1 MVLYNAFLF
10 KHAVLYSIDSQEL
23 QLSTSNAE
31 LSGDLLQNLNSEFS
45 LGPEILS
52 SIPQDRNVSITFT
65 VYNSPA
71 LFPVRNTSQNMAVV
85 SNTVVG
91 SQVVSVQVG
100 GIADGTRLDV
110 PVTFLLRLTNTPDTG
125 TNEFIASRRC
135 AFWDFNAASK
145 SQCYFCKQY
154 QNSLLDGNGDWN
166 TDGCTLTTFN
176 QSTNVVD
183 CQCNHLTNFAC
194 LVVSTLCICLI
205 TESHCSINRTYLLE
219 CKETM
224 IQLVYQRSTFWHWM
238 SQPMLVCSALSW
250 V

>member
-1 MVLYNAFLF
+1 MYCTMHFSNLHFCF
-10 KHAVLYSIDSQEL
+10 FIDSQEL
-23 QLSTSNAE
+23 QLSTSNSE
-31 LSGDLLQNLNSEFS
+31 LSGDLSQNLNSTFY
-45 LGPEILS
+45 LPQDILS
-52 SIPQDRNVSITFT
+52 IVPQERNVSVAFT

-71 LFPVRNTSQNMAVV
+71 LFPVRNTSQNMATV

-100 GIADGTRLDV
+100 GINDGTRLTKPV
-110 PVTFLLRLTNTPDTG
+110 PFLLRLIITPSAG
-125 TNEFIASRRC
+125 MNEFIASRRC

-145 SQCYFCKQY
+145 SAI
-154 QNSLLDGNGDWN
+154 LLTISKTCIRYYIEGNGDWN

-176 QSTNVVD
+176 ESTNVVG

-219 CKETM
+219 CKEM
-224 IQLVYQRSTFWHWM
+224 IQVYQRNTFWYYKHY
-238 SQPMLVCSALSW
+238 
-250 V
+250 

>member
-1 MVLYNAFLF
+1 M
-10 KHAVLYSIDSQEL
+10 
-23 QLSTSNAE
+23 
-31 LSGDLLQNLNSEFS
+31 NSAFS
-45 LGPEILS
+45 LPQEVLS
-52 SIPQDRNVSITFT
+52 SIPQDRSVSVAFT

-71 LFPVRNTSQNMAVV
+71 LFPVRNTSQNMATV

-100 GIADGTRLDV
+100 GIADGTRLTK
-110 PVTFLLRLTNTPDTG
+110 PVAFLLRLTNIPSTRM
-125 TNEFIASRRC
+125 NEFVVSRRC

-145 SQCYFCKQY
+145 SQCYFVNSIKFHIH
-154 QNSLLDGNGDWN
+154 SLLDGNGDWN

-176 QSTNVVD
+176 GSTNVVG

-219 CKETM
+219 CKET
-224 IQLVYQRSTFWHWM
+224 IQVYQRNTFWHWM